1 MNINTKI
8 ILNSLLPLVLALTIL
23 DVVFSIRLFEIRTDF
38 VKNLTSTKTKEIQT
52 GLVSYFQTYLD
63 TARSLALAFSAFE
76 NIPVAV
82 RRQVFSD
89 MLLRVFE
96 SDTEI
101 LGIWTAWEPD
111 ALDGLDDSFANTRG
125 HDATGRF
132 LPYWSRYQGQTEFSV
147 HVDYDKPGVGDWYLL
162 PVQSGEEMVIGPID
176 YAVANIKKK
185 VVALVVPIYN
195 KTKVLGVVGIDLD
208 ILHLNDRLSSINTFR
223 TGHLQLMTP
232 EKILLASSDSTRVYY
247 PKDEFFS
254 QLNKGELVYDSDFVH
269 EGKNI
274 AIAHFAPLF
283 LGQIQKPL
291 ILSYVIEKSEIYED
305 LNRGLFLTILGGIV
319 LMLVFGLVN
328 LFFARKLSLPI
339 KQLNYLVQELSA
351 GEGDLTKKLVVKTK
365 DEIGDLALH
374 FNVFLEKLKTIIVDL
389 ININTKS
396 HKIGESLASTSAETS
411 STVEEIAA
419 TLKSINE
426 RVAELNAEIDR
437 VAEKTNKITASLNDV
452 ERIVDRQ
459 KSTLEN
465 SSSAIEEI
473 VASIKNFDAITEQKY
488 TTSLK
493 LKATAQE
500 GQNSM
505 EQTIGIIT
513 EVAQKAE
520 SILEL
525 VNVINNIASQT
536 NLLAMNAAI
545 EAAHAGESGKG
556 FAVVA
561 DEIRKL
567 AESTSS
573 NSKDISRNLKSI
585 VSSIKQSNLITQ
597 EMGQKIGE
605 MIVGIDDFA
614 MSMKEMV
621 SGMKELARGSQQIIN
636 SLLELKNVTHE
647 VSESMDSISKNIEGI
662 NAAMNSVSN
671 FVSETKNAVNEV
683 TLGMNDIS
691 TASLELAK
699 MGVENQENL
708 NALGLNIKK
717 FTI

>member
-1 MNINTKI
+1 
-8 ILNSLLPLVLALTIL
+8 
-23 DVVFSIRLFEIRTDF
+23 
-38 VKNLTSTKTKEIQT
+38 
-52 GLVSYFQTYLD
+52 
-63 TARSLALAFSAFE
+63 
-76 NIPVAV
+76 
-82 RRQVFSD
+82 
-89 MLLRVFE
+89 
-96 SDTEI
+96 
-101 LGIWTAWEPD
+101 
-111 ALDGLDDSFANTRG
+111 
-125 HDATGRF
+125 
-132 LPYWSRYQGQTEFSV
+132 
-147 HVDYDKPGVGDWYLL
+147 
-162 PVQSGEEMVIGPID
+162 
-176 YAVANIKKK
+176 
-185 VVALVVPIYN
+185 
-195 KTKVLGVVGIDLD
+195 
-208 ILHLNDRLSSINTFR
+208 
-223 TGHLQLMTP
+223 
-232 EKILLASSDSTRVYY
+232 
-247 PKDEFFS
+247 
-254 QLNKGELVYDSDFVH
+254 
-269 EGKNI
+269 
-274 AIAHFAPLF
+274 
-283 LGQIQKPL
+283 
-291 ILSYVIEKSEIYED
+291 
-305 LNRGLFLTILGGIV
+305 
-319 LMLVFGLVN
+319 
-328 LFFARKLSLPI
+328 
-339 KQLNYLVQELSA
+339 
-351 GEGDLTKKLVVKTK
+351 
-365 DEIGDLALH
+365 
-374 FNVFLEKLKTIIVDL
+374 
-389 ININTKS
+389 
-396 HKIGESLASTSAETS
+396 
-411 STVEEIAA
+411 
-419 TLKSINE
+419 
-426 RVAELNAEIDR
+426 VAELNAEIDR

-452 ERIVDRQ
+452 ERIVVRQ

-621 SGMKELARGSQQIIN
+621 SRMKELALGSQHIIN